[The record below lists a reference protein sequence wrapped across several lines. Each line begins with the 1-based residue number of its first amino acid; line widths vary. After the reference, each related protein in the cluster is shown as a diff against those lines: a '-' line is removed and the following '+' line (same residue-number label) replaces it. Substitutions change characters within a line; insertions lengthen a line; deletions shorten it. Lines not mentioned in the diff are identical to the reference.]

1 MTNISVVI
9 PVGPNPIYLD
19 WLPDCIMSVLQ
30 QTHKPLEIIII
41 DDGASLTLD
50 SIIGLFYA
58 VVPIHALE
66 RFNDKFTV
74 CLENDNKTILVR
86 VYSPPWNVGVADA
99 FNFGIALAD
108 SELVFML
115 GSDDKMMPTCLEEVV
130 KEYEKQKVKGWY
142 NVTIITSGGEVM
154 TLPNNTAAV
163 HKDLWQWTGGF
174 PPSAGVGAPDALL
187 LSILLR
193 HAPYKILQ
201 VKEGTP
207 LCWLREHEHQ
217 DTRRNAGFFHGEVIS
232 IRDKETTR
240 FKPKTR

>member
-1 MTNISVVI
+1 MTDISVVV
-9 PVGPNPIYLD
+9 PVGPNPVYLR
-19 WLPDCIMSVLQ
+19 WLPECIESIIQ
-30 QTHKPLEIIII
+30 QTHKPLEIIIVDDQARI
-41 DDGASLTLD
+41 DIEKFIPYPLYLD
-50 SIIGLFYA
+50 IEKGELITKLLRNDSGEPNPDIIYYRTA
-58 VVPIHALE
+58 
-66 RFNDKFTV
+66 
-74 CLENDNKTILVR
+74 
-86 VYSPPWNVGVADA
+86 WNVGVADA
-99 FNFGIALAD
+99 FNFGVALSSA
-108 SELVFML
+108 ELVFML

-130 KEYEKQKVKGWY
+130 KEYEKQKVEGWY
-142 NVTIITSGGEVM
+142 NVTIVTSSGEVM

-163 HKDLWQWTGGF
+163 HRKLCEWTGGF

-193 HAPYKILQ
+193 HAPHKILQ

-240 FKPKTR
+240 FKPKTK

>member
-1 MTNISVVI
+1 MTEISVAI
-9 PVGPNPIYLD
+9 PVGPNPVYLG
-19 WLPDCIMSVLQ
+19 WLPECIESAVN
-30 QTHKPLEIIII
+30 QTHKPTEIIIVN
-41 DDGASLTLD
+41 DGADVT
-50 SIIGLFYA
+50 
-58 VVPIHALE
+58 ALE
-66 RFNDKFTV
+66 DIITQHSFFPIK
-74 CLENDNKTILVR
+74 CYKTL
-86 VYSPPWNVGVADA
+86 WNVGVADA

-115 GSDDKMMPTCLEEVV
+115 GSDDKMLPTCLEEVV
-130 KEYEKQKVKGWY
+130 KEYEKQKIEGWY
-142 NVTIITSGGEVM
+142 NVTIITSSGEVM

-163 HKDLWQWTGGF
+163 HKNLWKWTGGF

-193 HAPYKILQ
+193 HAPHKILQ

>member
-1 MTNISVVI
+1 MTEISVVI
-9 PVGPNPIYLD
+9 PVGPNPIYLN
-19 WLPDCIMSVLQ
+19 WLAECIESAAQ
-30 QTHKPLEIIII
+30 QTHKPLEIIIV
-41 DDGASLTLD
+41 DDGANIEIEKFVSYPLYLEPEK
-50 SIIGLFYA
+50 GK
-58 VVPIHALE
+58 VVTKLL
-66 RFNDKFTV
+66 RNDA
-74 CLENDNKTILVR
+74 EEQNPDI
-86 VYSPPWNVGVADA
+86 VYYQTAWNVGVADA
-99 FNFGIALAD
+99 FNFGIALSSA
-108 SELVFML
+108 ELVFML

-130 KEYEKQKVKGWY
+130 REYEKQKVKGWY

-163 HKDLWQWTGGF
+163 HKDLWKWTGGF

-240 FKPKTR
+240 FKPKMR